1 MRRQT
6 ILWLLPL
13 AALVVLFAV
22 YFPRKV
28 AQLRSVQA
36 QLRQTQAEVAE
47 LQARL
52 TAMNKEYEFLSTDA
66 GLEYLA
72 RTLLGYLKPP
82 EKKFV
87 IAATPPPSPTPV
99 RPAP

>member
-6 ILWLLPL
+6 IFWLLPL
-13 AALVVLFAV
+13 AALLALFAV

-28 AQLRSVQA
+28 AQLRSIQA
-36 QLRQTQAEVAE
+36 QLRQTQADVAE

-52 TAMNKEYEFLSTDA
+52 TAMDKEYEFLSTDA

-72 RTLLGYLKPP
+72 RTRLGYLKPN

-87 IAATPPPSPTPV
+87 IAATPPPAPTPAL
-99 RPAP
+99 PTP